1 MGWNEGEGLGAKKQ
15 GIRQPLLAKKT
26 ARGRGAGII
35 LAADDDVPKTKK
47 RRTEAKSVVVLLRN
61 MVGPGEVDGELE
73 SETANECE
81 KFGRVIKCRIHE
93 EKSPPTPPNKAV
105 RIFVQFAD
113 FEAATKALEKMNGR
127 FFAKRV
133 VEATYFDEDRFLAG
147 NLAARPGED

>member
-1 MGWNEGEGLGAKKQ
+1 
-15 GIRQPLLAKKT
+15 
-26 ARGRGAGII
+26 
-35 LAADDDVPKTKK
+35 
-47 RRTEAKSVVVLLRN
+47 

-127 FFAKRV
+127 FLRSVWWRRHILTRTVFWRATLPQDPAKISFKHV
-133 VEATYFDEDRFLAG
+133 V
-147 NLAARPGED
+147 